1 MVEYKINNTE
11 YSILE
16 NIKNKKEFLEVNF
29 KYIREEIG
37 KRVESLVNQVQEMGN
52 GLVEK
57 VKEKEKEA
65 LK

>member
-1 MVEYKINNTE
+1 MK
-11 YSILE
+11 
-16 NIKNKKEFLEVNF
+16 FQ
-29 KYIREEIG
+29 YIREEIG
-37 KRVESLVNQVQEMGN
+37 KRVESLVNQVHEMGN